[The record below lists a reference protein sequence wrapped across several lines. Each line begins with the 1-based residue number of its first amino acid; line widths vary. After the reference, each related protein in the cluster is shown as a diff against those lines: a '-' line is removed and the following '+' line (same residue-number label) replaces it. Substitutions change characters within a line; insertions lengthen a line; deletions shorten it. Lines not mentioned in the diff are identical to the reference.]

1 MFYQKLKYLVQSG
14 RKMLVQLSVRHTK
27 LIVACIAITTF
38 ISGCSGSDNNADT
51 AGNPE
56 PVDKPSASVA
66 RQNMDPGKEAL
77 GQKVIA
83 FEHRLYDIER
93 QAIGISKKAGDEI
106 LASVKGRPDFAILR
120 EAERT
125 YLQIADDYKK
135 LPIPEGLS
143 PEDSTVLKTAKEDY
157 AAAFEAKAKA
167 LEAVMLYAVNKQ
179 DSAAYKAA
187 DETNLGE
194 KLIHKAVASVIALQL
209 KLGVD
214 FTQKKDDPIDD
225 STGQSQIA
233 AKGKEQAQTQAPV
246 ETSAPVQAK
255 NETPPSPPK
264 AQNANA
270 SATPGAPLPETVLK
284 KGAKGD
290 AVKALQEALIQVGES
305 LPAGGADGVFGDG
318 TAEALKS
325 FQRKNGLSADGVY
338 GAATQRVLQSKLGS
352 VLSITNGHI
361 AIKGVHR
368 GMKEDEV
375 TRLFGKPR
383 SIERDGYYNA
393 SFEYSLL
400 SVGFYDKT
408 AEGVT
413 YLADPSILQ
422 DPFLTNFPG
431 EKYAGKDGKIAVYYL
446 PQSKEQ
452 LFFKEDGGALRT
464 YIKQDDDNFKF
475 QINKGT
481 YRKVE

>member
-1 MFYQKLKYLVQSG
+1 M
-14 RKMLVQLSVRHTK
+14 VQLRVRHTK
-27 LIVACIAITTF
+27 LIVACIAITAF
-38 ISGCSGSDNNADT
+38 ISGCSGSNADT
-51 AGNPE
+51 TGDPE
-56 PVDKPSASVA
+56 PVDKPSASIA
-66 RQNMDPGKEAL
+66 RQKVDPEKEAL
-77 GQKVIA
+77 GRKVIA

-106 LASVKGRPDFAILR
+106 LASVKGRPDFAILQ

-125 YLQIADDYKK
+125 YLQIADDYRK
-135 LPIPEGLS
+135 LPVPEGLS
-143 PEDSTVLKTAKEDY
+143 PEDSTILKTAKEDY

-167 LEAVMLYAVNKQ
+167 LEAIMLYAVNKQ

-194 KLIHKAVASVIALQL
+194 KLIHKAVAAVIALEL

-214 FTQKKDDPIDD
+214 FTQKQDYPIGD

-233 AKGKEQAQTQAPV
+233 AKGKEQTQTQAQ
-246 ETSAPVQAK
+246 APVQAQ
-255 NETPPSPPK
+255 NEAPLSPPK

-270 SATPGAPLPETVLK
+270 SATLRTPLPETVLK
-284 KGAKGD
+284 KGAKGN

-305 LPAGGADGVFGDG
+305 LPAGGADGLFGDG

-325 FQRKNGLSADGVY
+325 FQRKNSLSTDGVY

-368 GMKEDEV
+368 GMKEEEV
-375 TRLFGKPR
+375 ARLFGEPP
-383 SIERDGYYNA
+383 SIERDGYYDA

-400 SVGFYDKT
+400 SVGFYDKV

-413 YLADPSILQ
+413 YLADPGILQ

-446 PQSKEQ
+446 PESKEQ
-452 LFFKEDGGALRT
+452 LYFKEDGGALRT
-464 YIKQDDDNFKF
+464 YVKQDDDNFKF
-475 QINKGT
+475 QINKGA

>member
-1 MFYQKLKYLVQSG
+1 V
-14 RKMLVQLSVRHTK
+14 LVQLSVRHTK
-27 LIVACIAITTF
+27 LIVACIAITV
-38 ISGCSGSDNNADT
+38 IIGGCSGSDTNADT

-56 PVDKPSASVA
+56 PVDSPPASVA
-66 RQNMDPGKEAL
+66 RQKVDPGKEAL

-106 LASVKGRPDFAILR
+106 LATVKGRPDFAILQ

-143 PEDSTVLKTAKEDY
+143 PEDSTILKTAKEDY

-214 FTQKKDDPIDD
+214 FTQKQNYPIDE
-225 STGQSQIA
+225 SAGQSQDA
-233 AKGKEQAQTQAPV
+233 AKGKEQAKTQAQAPV
-246 ETSAPVQAK
+246 PVQERVEAQAQVQTK
-255 NETPPSPPK
+255 SETPLSSPK
-264 AQNANA
+264 TQNANA
-270 SATPGAPLPETVLK
+270 SATPRTPLPETVLK
-284 KGAKGD
+284 NGAKGD
-290 AVKALQEALIQVGES
+290 EVKVLQEALMQVGES
-305 LPAGGADGVFGDG
+305 LPAGGADGLFGNG

-368 GMKEDEV
+368 GMKEEEV

-383 SIERDGYYNA
+383 SIERDGYYDA

-413 YLADPSILQ
+413 YLADPTIVQ

-446 PQSKEQ
+446 PESKEQ

-464 YIKQDDDNFKF
+464 YIKYDDDNFKF

-481 YRKVE
+481 YKKVE